1 MEIDLRELAEGQTR
15 LELELTGESVGITPA
30 DGILEGPLRLTLDLD
45 RRGNEIWIK
54 GRAQATARQ
63 ECSRCVTDF
72 SENLELDFEVF
83 CAKVQNPHAE
93 SHPALDEEDGGVHF
107 HDGRTLSIDG
117 EIREAVILGLSMKPL
132 CREACKGLCARCGE
146 DKNAGPCRCER
157 AGVRIGADAET
168 HGDPP
173 STQLRED

>member
-1 MEIDLRELAEGQTR
+1 MEIDLRELREGQTH
-15 LELELTGESVGITPA
+15 LELEVTGESVGITPA
-30 DGILEGPLRLTLDLD
+30 DVTLEGPLRLRLDLD
-45 RRGNEIWIK
+45 RRGDEIWIR
-54 GRAQATARQ
+54 GHAQATARQ
-63 ECSRCVTDF
+63 ECSRCLADF
-72 SENLELDFEVF
+72 TENLELDFEVF
-83 CAKVQNPHAE
+83 CAKVRSPYAE

-107 HDGRTLSIDG
+107 HDGRILSINA

-157 AGVRIGADAET
+157 AGVRIGADVEAA
-168 HGDPP
+168 GDPP

>member
-1 MEIDLRELAEGQTR
+1 MEIDLRELPEGQTR

-30 DGILEGPLRLTLDLD
+30 DVILEGPLRLKLDLD
-45 RRGNEIWIK
+45 RRGEEIWVK
-54 GRAQATARQ
+54 GHVQATAKQ
-63 ECSRCVTDF
+63 ECSRCVADF

-83 CAKVQNPHAE
+83 CAKVRNPYAE

-107 HDGRTLSIDG
+107 HDGRVLSIDG

-132 CREACKGLCARCGE
+132 CREACKGLCAQCGE

-157 AGVRIGADAET
+157 PGVRFGVDSGT